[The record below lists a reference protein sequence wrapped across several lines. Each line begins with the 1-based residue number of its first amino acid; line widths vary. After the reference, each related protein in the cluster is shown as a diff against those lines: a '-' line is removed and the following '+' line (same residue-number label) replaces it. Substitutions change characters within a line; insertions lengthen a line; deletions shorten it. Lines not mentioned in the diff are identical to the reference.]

1 MSSLESVPRSLPSSG
16 IAQILDAKC
25 GAPRGLRSGSL
36 SLSTKGYC
44 TLSLVGHFMA
54 TIVRVGTSMI
64 GVMDGL
70 PFLKGNKDE
79 SQTVAH
85 FYKKETRMV
94 SSEALKLEEILR
106 NAPKA
111 VDMDLPHQREAGEH
125 AEDMTSEPEGVSFED
140 APAIGGLWAT
150 PRSWDGETAIMCLYG
165 GGYVI
170 SSPHS
175 RRKLAGHLA
184 NASGARALVPR
195 YHLAPERPFPSAVD
209 DAAADYRWLLGEG
222 YRSERVV
229 ISGDSSAGGLTVAA
243 MLKLRGDDAPLP
255 AGGVPISPWVDLAC
269 TGETLETNAT
279 ADLTATKASL
289 QRMAGQY
296 LQGEDPHTPLASPLY
311 ADLSGIPPLL
321 VVVGGAEALLDDSV
335 RFSRSAGMAGVDVTL
350 YIGAGMQHIFPIYCG
365 AIPESDAAVA
375 MIGAWVRSR
384 TSRASEV

>member
-1 MSSLESVPRSLPSSG
+1 
-16 IAQILDAKC
+16 
-25 GAPRGLRSGSL
+25 
-36 SLSTKGYC
+36 
-44 TLSLVGHFMA
+44 
-54 TIVRVGTSMI
+54 
-64 GVMDGL
+64 
-70 PFLKGNKDE
+70 
-79 SQTVAH
+79 
-85 FYKKETRMV
+85 MV
-94 SSEALKLEEILR
+94 SPEAIKLNELLR

-125 AEDMTSEPEGVSFED
+125 AEDMTSEPEGVLFED
-140 APAIGGLWAT
+140 APAVGGLWAT
-150 PRSWDGETAIMCLYG
+150 PRSWDGESAIMYLYG

-184 NASGARALVPR
+184 NAAGARALVPR
-195 YHLAPERPFPSAVD
+195 YHLAPERPFPSSVD
-209 DAAADYRWLLGEG
+209 DAAAVYRWLLGEG
-222 YRSERVV
+222 HHPERVV
-229 ISGDSSAGGLTVAA
+229 IAGDSSAGGLTVAA
-243 MLKLRGDDAPLP
+243 MLKLRDDGAALP
-255 AGGVPISPWVDLAC
+255 AGGVPISPWIDLAC

-311 ADLSGIPPLL
+311 ADLSSIPPLL

-335 RFSRSAGMAGVDVTL
+335 RLSRSAGMAGVDVTL

-365 AIPESDAAVA
+365 AIPESDAVVA

-384 TSRASEV
+384 TS